1 VADDPSDREATHGAE
16 RETWLAP
23 AKINLWLAIG
33 ARRSDGMHEV
43 DTGYQAI
50 DLADRIE
57 ISRAPIGVEVSCIVR
72 GALAVDVPLG
82 EANLAAR
89 AALLLAARTGH
100 DLRVSIAIEKRIPA
114 GAGLGGASS
123 DAAAVLLALG
133 RRFAVPDP
141 EHTLADLAAELGA
154 DVPFFLAGGTQRARG
169 IGDELVPAQQPAER
183 WGVLA
188 WPGTSVATREAYA
201 WLDAVR
207 GPGGDYALP
216 PFAGAGRGNDFES
229 IVTARCPEAGRA
241 LEVLASGPARSVR
254 LSGSGSASFAL
265 YANEAD
271 RDHEL
276 LRVRSALVGLPG
288 ARVWPFTCIDHG
300 VVRLEGD
307 PPLAERAE
315 A

>member
-1 VADDPSDREATHGAE
+1 VADDPSDRDATHEGE
-16 RETWLAP
+16 CETWLAP

-33 ARRSDGMHEV
+33 SRRPDGMHEV

-57 ISRAPIGVEVSCIVR
+57 ISRAPRGLEVSCIVR
-72 GALAVDVPLG
+72 GALAADVPQG

-154 DVPFFLAGGTQRARG
+154 DVPFFLSGGTQRARG

-201 WLDAVR
+201 WLDAAR

-216 PFAGAGRGNDFES
+216 PFAGAGRGNDFEP
-229 IVTARCPEAGRA
+229 IVAARRPEAGRA
-241 LEVLASGPARSVR
+241 LEVLASGPARSAR

-276 LRVRSALVGLPG
+276 VRVRSALVGLPG
-288 ARVWPFTCIDHG
+288 ARVWSFACIDHG
-300 VVRLEGD
+300 VARLEGD
-307 PPLAERAE
+307 SPLAEQARV
-315 A
+315 

>member
-1 VADDPSDREATHGAE
+1 MADEPSARGAIHE
-16 RETWLAP
+16 GESETWLAP

-33 ARRSDGMHEV
+33 ARRPDGMHEV

-50 DLADRIE
+50 DLADRVE
-57 ISRAPIGVEVSCIVR
+57 ISRAHRGVEVSCSVR
-72 GALAVDVPLG
+72 GPLAADVPQG

-154 DVPFFLAGGTQRARG
+154 DVPFFLAGGMQRARG
-169 IGDELVPAQQPAER
+169 IGDELVSAQQPAER
-183 WGVLA
+183 WGVLV

-201 WLDAVR
+201 WLDAER

-229 IVTARCPEAGRA
+229 IVFARCPEARRA
-241 LEVLASGPARSVR
+241 LEILSAGPARSVR

-271 RDHEL
+271 RNHEF
-276 LRVRSALVGLPG
+276 LRVRGALAGLPG
-288 ARVWPFTCIDHG
+288 ARVWSFTCIDHG
-300 VVRLEGD
+300 VMRLD
-307 PPLAERAE
+307 RDSQLAEGVGR
-315 A
+315 

>member
-1 VADDPSDREATHGAE
+1 MAEEPSDHALTHEAE

-33 ARRSDGMHEV
+33 ARRPDGMHEV

-57 ISRAPIGVEVSCIVR
+57 ISRAPRGVEVSCAVR
-72 GALAVDVPLG
+72 GPLAADVPEG

-141 EHTLADLAAELGA
+141 EHTLAELAAELGS

-169 IGDELVPAQQPAER
+169 VGDQLAPSQQPAER

-188 WPGTSVATREAYA
+188 WPGTSLATREAYA
-201 WLDAVR
+201 WLADAR
-207 GPGGDYALP
+207 EPGGDYALP
-216 PFAGAGRGNDFES
+216 PFAGAGRGNDFEP
-229 IVTARCPEAGRA
+229 IVTVRCPEAGRA

-276 LRVRSALVGLPG
+276 VRVRSALVGLPG
-288 ARVWPFTCIDHG
+288 ARVWRFECIDHG
-300 VVRLEGD
+300 AVRLGSDSSLE
-307 PPLAERAE
+307 ERGRV
-315 A
+315 

>member
-1 VADDPSDREATHGAE
+1 VPGVDE
-16 RETWLAP
+16 RELWLAP

-33 ARRSDGMHEV
+33 ALGPDGMHEV
-43 DTGYQAI
+43 HTGYQAI
-50 DLADRIE
+50 DLADRVA
-57 ISRAPIGVEVSCIVR
+57 ISRAPPGVEVACSVH
-72 GALAVDVPLG
+72 GPLAVDVPQG
-82 EANLAAR
+82 EGNLAAR

-154 DVPFFLAGGTQRARG
+154 DVPFFLTGGTQRARG
-169 IGDELVPAQQPAER
+169 IGDVLEPAQPSGER

-188 WPGTSVATREAYA
+188 WPGLAVGTRAAYG
-201 WLDAVR
+201 WLDAER
-207 GPGGDYALP
+207 GPGDHSLP
-216 PFAGAGRGNDFES
+216 PFAGAGRGNDFEPV
-229 IVTARCPEAGRA
+229 VTARCPEARQA
-241 LEVLASGPARSVR
+241 LELLSAGPARSVR

-271 RDHEL
+271 RDNDL
-276 LRVRSALVGLPG
+276 VRVRAGLVGVPG
-288 ARVWPFTCIDHG
+288 ARVWAFECVDHG
-300 VVRLEGD
+300 AR
-307 PPLAERAE
+307 RM
-315 A
+315 